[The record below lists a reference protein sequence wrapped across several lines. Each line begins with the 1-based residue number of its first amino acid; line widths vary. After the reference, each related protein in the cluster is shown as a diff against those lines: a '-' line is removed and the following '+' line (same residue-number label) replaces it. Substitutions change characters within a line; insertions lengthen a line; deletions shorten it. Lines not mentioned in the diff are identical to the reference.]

1 MVLLYCLLGQVAEAQ
16 CPNFLAIYQNV
27 SQPLDPLIDDKGLE
41 LQRQQ
46 LTAWHNDW
54 QQCRANPDSTFGL
67 LLQRLG
73 VVASWQGQTIRSIE
87 WYKKAIGV
95 FSKSR
100 QDTRISSIPKAN
112 YLIGECYLLNNDY
125 VKAKPVFEQILQLP
139 EQAATISHKISS
151 YLQLAYILTDYG
163 DYEKALKLLTSG
175 VKVAEKYQ
183 NKRLLIQLNYQKSY
197 VLRRL
202 ERYKEAIDITHFI
215 VRLAQK
221 EQQTD
226 ELIKNYESLGTLY
239 SADIQPDSALV
250 FYTKA
255 LLLAQQTKRSI
266 PNLIYNNIGYMY
278 QLSKKPDDALNFY
291 QKALQFETDHYH
303 RAMVIHNIGSIEAQE
318 KQYKKAFA
326 HFQDAFN
333 EIILDKPLKMSE
345 ENPKAIT
352 IKRSIRKQYL
362 LIFIQ
367 SKAETWLEYYKDT
380 KIKSHLTN
388 ALKSYALADSII
400 DFMRYEHAGEGSKLF
415 WRQKTRAMYEQA
427 IEACYLAGDTEQA
440 FRFLEK
446 SKAVLLADKVNE
458 LGANQQLSKV
468 DTKNQRALRDSINN
482 LQNQLA
488 TLAANDKKRTLLQ
501 SRLERFNDDFE
512 GFRKNL
518 ETTNPAYYRY
528 KYDNSTPTINAFKKT
543 IDLRGAFVSYFMGDS
558 AIYAFKL
565 TPQASKLVKLKISP
579 RAYLSVTNEFL
590 NLCANRAALNAH
602 YPRYRALAY
611 ALYEQLWKPLN
622 INAERVII
630 SQDGVFLPFE
640 ALLSQRDGSA
650 FLLNKHAISYTYS
663 ANLLVKNKIPP
674 WGGIGG
680 FVGFAPERFAASLQ
694 QVSLNGSV
702 ENLNEVKKHFWQSRN
717 LTQVHASKANFLR
730 YAPNA
735 RVIQLF
741 THADANNTNAA
752 EPQIYFQDSALGLSE
767 FGQTD
772 HFKAELLVLSACK
785 TGVGQNQRGEG
796 VFSLARG
803 FAALGIRSTVTTI
816 WNVEDQ
822 PTYALTKL
830 FYKYLHQNLPKDVAL
845 QKAKLDWI
853 EAGGATDALPSQWA
867 GMILVGDAAPLM
879 SDNSSLII
887 YGFGLLVLAILGGVW
902 WWRRRI
908 FVT

>member
-1 MVLLYCLLGQVAEAQ
+1 MVLLYCLLGPVAEAQ

-73 VVASWQGQTIRSIE
+73 VVASWQGQTIHSIE

-100 QDTRISSIPKAN
+100 QDTRISSVPKAN

-125 VKAKPVFEQILQLP
+125 AKAKPVFEQILQLP
-139 EQAATISHKISS
+139 EQPATISHKISS
-151 YLQLAYILTDYG
+151 YLQLAYIQTNYG

-175 VKVAEKYQ
+175 VKIAEKYQ
-183 NKRLLIQLNYQKSY
+183 NKKSLIQLNYQKSY
-197 VLRRL
+197 ILRRL

-226 ELIKNYESLGTLY
+226 ELIKNYELLGTFY

-255 LLLAQQTKRSI
+255 LLLAQQTKRPI

-278 QLSKKPDDALNFY
+278 QLSKKPDDALKYY
-291 QKALQFETDHYH
+291 QKALQVETDRYD
-303 RAMVIHNIGSIEAQE
+303 RAVVIDNIGSIEAQE

-326 HFQDAFN
+326 HFQEAFN
-333 EIILDKPLKMSE
+333 EVISDKPLKMSE

-352 IKRSIRKQYL
+352 IKRSIRKQSLL
-362 LIFIQ
+362 LIIQ
-367 SKAETWLEYYKDT
+367 NKADTWLEYYKDT
-380 KIKSHLTN
+380 KTKSHLTN
-388 ALKSYALADSII
+388 ALKTYALADSMI

-415 WRQKTRAMYEQA
+415 WRQKTRAMYEKA
-427 IEACYLAGDTEQA
+427 IEACYLAGNTEQA
-440 FRFLEK
+440 FHFLEK

-468 DTKNQRALRDSINN
+468 DTKSQRALRDSIDH

-488 TLAANDKKRTLLQ
+488 TLAPNDKKRTVLQ

-512 GFRKNL
+512 TFRKKL

-543 IDLRGAFVSYFMGDS
+543 IDVRSAFVSYFMGDS

-565 TPQASKLVKLKISP
+565 TPQESKLVKLKISP

-622 INAERVII
+622 INAERVIV

-640 ALLSQRDGSA
+640 ALLSQPDGST

-663 ANLLVKNKIPP
+663 ANLLVKNQNPLR
-674 WGGIGG
+674 GGGG
-680 FVGFAPERFAASLQ
+680 FVGFAPERFATSLQ
-694 QVSLNGSV
+694 QVSLNGSA
-702 ENLNEVKKHFWQSRN
+702 ENLNEVKKHFWWAKN
-717 LTQVHASKANFLR
+717 LTQANASKANFLQ

-741 THADANNTNAA
+741 THADANNTNAT
-752 EPQIYFQDSALGLSE
+752 EPQIYFQDSALRLSE
-767 FGQTD
+767 FSQTD
-772 HFKAELLVLSACK
+772 RFKAELLVLSACK
-785 TGVGQNQRGEG
+785 TGIGQNQRGEG

-853 EAGGATDALPSQWA
+853 EAGGITDALPSQWA
-867 GMILVGDAAPLM
+867 GMILVGDAAPLV
-879 SDNSSLII
+879 SDNSPLIL
-887 YGFGLLVLAILGGVW
+887 YGLGLLVLAILGGL
-902 WWRRRI
+902 WWRQSRV
-908 FVT
+908 FVA